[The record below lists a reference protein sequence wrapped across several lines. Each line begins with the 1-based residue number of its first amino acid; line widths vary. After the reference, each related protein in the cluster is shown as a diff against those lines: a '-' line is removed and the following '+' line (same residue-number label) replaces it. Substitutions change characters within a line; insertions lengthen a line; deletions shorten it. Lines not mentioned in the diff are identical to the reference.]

1 MCKKTWLMI
10 SLLFCCNTQALS
22 RSENIPLPYHA
33 KKSPI
38 WNLFFLASFSLKKKL
53 PSISMGHMNES
64 GATKLRNILN
74 ICNNVLKFVPVIS
87 MTFCFRIL
95 TSQILNL
102 FDSLFPLLCL
112 FCELIISSHAHNP
125 D

>member
-10 SLLFCCNTQALS
+10 SFLFCCNTQTLS

-38 WNLFFLASFSLKKKL
+38 WKFFFLASFSLIKKL

-74 ICNNVLKFVPVIS
+74 ICNHVLKFVPVIF

-95 TSQILNL
+95 TSHILNL
-102 FDSLFPLLCL
+102 FDSLFPLLYL
-112 FCELIISSHAHNP
+112 FCELIISSHPHNP